1 MPDSVCFRYYPGMQ
15 YIKEEPG
22 RWTGRRASEGNR
34 RRGGGSSPDRVEAM
48 SEEKRQKRGFFSRI
62 FGTAEAPQPEELA
75 PEEQAPEEAEVT
87 SAENDAE
94 IPAPEV
100 SPVESGEP
108 AEEEKPAEKKGF
120 LRLVKGLG
128 KTRSVFTKNLD
139 ELLLGKREL
148 DDEMI
153 ARLEEILVTADIGVV
168 TAYQLLDSVS
178 RRMKRG
184 EFDDPAKIMDHLKNV
199 IREILVEVES
209 PMRVGF
215 GPDPF
220 VVMVVGVN
228 GSGKTTTIA
237 KIAARHKAA
246 GGKVLMC
253 AADTFRAA
261 AVEQMEVWAERVG
274 CPVVKGKKEKA
285 DPSSVAFDAMQHAID
300 EGSHLVLI
308 DTAGRLHTRVP
319 LMEQIKKLKRVVEK
333 KLEGAPHEILLV
345 IDASNGQNAILQAK
359 TFSEAVPV
367 TGIALTKLDGT
378 AKGGC
383 IVGISNEL
391 KIPVRFIGIG
401 EKMDD
406 LRDFNARD
414 FVDAMFAGAD
424 TDAGHDA

>member
-1 MPDSVCFRYYPGMQ
+1 MYAGEDRSL
-15 YIKEEPG
+15 
-22 RWTGRRASEGNR
+22 
-34 RRGGGSSPDRVEAM
+34 PDRVQAM
-48 SEEKRQKRGFFSRI
+48 SEEKREKRGFFRRI
-62 FGTAEAPQPEELA
+62 FQREEAPA
-75 PEEQAPEEAEVT
+75 PEAPSLEEAE
-87 SAENDAE
+87 SAGTEAAE
-94 IPAPEV
+94 IPVPDVTPAPME
-100 SPVESGEP
+100 EP
-108 AEEEKPAEKKGF
+108 EKPLPEPGEEDRPDEKKGF

-139 ELLLGKREL
+139 ELLVGKREL
-148 DDEMI
+148 DDKMI

-168 TAYQLLDSVS
+168 TAYELLESVS
-178 RRMKRG
+178 GRIKRG
-184 EFDDPAKIMDHLKNV
+184 EFDDPAKILQHLKNV
-199 IREILVEVES
+199 IREILVQVEA

-285 DPSSVAFDAMQHAID
+285 DPSAVAFDAMARAI
-300 EGSHLVLI
+300 EEETHLVLI

-319 LMEQIKKLKRVVEK
+319 LMDQIKKLRRVVEK
-333 KLEGAPHEILLV
+333 QMAGAPHEILLV

-359 TFSEAVPV
+359 TFSEAIPV
-367 TGIALTKLDGT
+367 SGIALTKLDGT

-414 FVDAMFAGAD
+414 FVEAMFAGSD
-424 TDAGHDA
+424 SAGTQSS